1 MDPKRKPFLNEQGEL
16 STTDFGI
23 FYPTG
28 YMIIAFER
36 YEDAEQ
42 TCRELR
48 IGGYDPVDCDLHT
61 AEKVAE
67 FAQHNLDE
75 STGLFARLG
84 KSAEAVRKHLEA
96 AQNGATFLRV
106 YAPND
111 LDVERVLNVVRRR
124 PFGLVHR
131 YHRFAIEDL
140 GEWESWQ

>member
-1 MDPKRKPFLNEQGEL
+1 MAIQRKPVMNEQGEL

-28 YMIIAFER
+28 YMIVAFER

-61 AEKVAE
+61 ADKVAE
-67 FAQHNLDE
+67 FAQRNLE
-75 STGLFARLG
+75 NTGLWARLG
-84 KSAEAVRKHLEA
+84 QSAEAVKKHLEA
-96 AQNGATFLRV
+96 AQKGATFLRV

-111 LDVERVLNVVRRR
+111 LDVERVMNVVRRR
-124 PFGLVHR
+124 PFVLSHR

>member
-1 MDPKRKPFLNEQGEL
+1 MAIKRRPLQNEQGVL
-16 STTDFGI
+16 STTDFGL

-28 YMIIAFER
+28 YMVIAFER

-42 TCRELR
+42 SCRDLR

-67 FAQHNLDE
+67 FDQRQLDNA
-75 STGLFARLG
+75 GLMARLG
-84 KSAEAVRKHLEA
+84 KSAKAVEKDLQAARK
-96 AQNGATFLRV
+96 GATFLRV
-106 YAPND
+106 FAPND
-111 LDVERVLNVVRRR
+111 LDAERVMNVVRRR
-124 PFGLVHR
+124 PFIHVHR